1 VGGILSDHS
10 VSIAEVI
17 VSVRFAGLAA
27 LAFGMIIL
35 APGVANAK
43 QAAASPVK
51 QALRERCLAAI
62 AANDPGVKASTLN
75 ETMGMESGGGRYLFE
90 LKQAD
95 GARFVCQVCDEANPS
110 INCGM
115 LGLRLGYQPAGG
127 ETRDLPAELDRRCA
141 YFLQKE
147 VTRSPAVNHAVVQR
161 IRIAPDH
168 TDRNWLYMMA
178 LDEKDY
184 RCVVRKS
191 DGNFRVEAKT
201 GDTWRPIATGI
212 LF

>member
-1 VGGILSDHS
+1 MSVG
-10 VSIAEVI
+10 I
-17 VSVRFAGLAA
+17 VGLAA
-27 LAFGMIIL
+27 LAFRMTIL
-35 APGVANAK
+35 APDVANG
-43 QAAASPVK
+43 QQVEASTVK

-62 AANDPGVKASTLN
+62 ATNDPAARAGTLK
-75 ETMGMESGGGRYLFE
+75 ETLGMESGGGHYLFE

-95 GARFVCQVCDEANPS
+95 GARFVCQLCDESNPS
-110 INCGM
+110 VDCGT
-115 LGLRLGYQPAGG
+115 LGLRLAFQPPGG
-127 ETRDLPAELDRRCA
+127 TMRDLPAELDRKCA

-147 VTRSPAVNHAVVQR
+147 VTRSPAVNHAVVRR
-161 IRIAPDH
+161 IRITADH
-168 TDRNWLYMMA
+168 TERNWLYLMA

>member
-1 VGGILSDHS
+1 
-10 VSIAEVI
+10 VI
-17 VSVRFAGLAA
+17 VSVAIAGLAA
-27 LAFGMIIL
+27 LAFGLISV
-35 APGVANAK
+35 APAIANA
-43 QAAASPVK
+43 QDVAMPPVK
-51 QALRERCLAAI
+51 QALRERCLASI
-62 AANDPGVKASTLN
+62 AANDPALKASTLT
-75 ETMGMESGGGRYLFE
+75 ETIGMESGGGHYLFE

-110 INCGM
+110 VDCGM
-115 LGLRLGYQPAGG
+115 LGLRLAYQAAGAAI
-127 ETRDLPAELDRRCA
+127 RDLPAELDRKCA

-147 VTRSPAVNHAVVQR
+147 VMRSPAVNHAVVRR
-161 IRIAPDH
+161 IRITPDH
-168 TDRNWLYMMA
+168 TDRNWLYLMA

>member
-1 VGGILSDHS
+1 MFVGFG
-10 VSIAEVI
+10 
-17 VSVRFAGLAA
+17 GLAP
-27 LAFGMIIL
+27 LAFGLIIL
-35 APGVANAK
+35 APGAANEP
-43 QAAASPVK
+43 QGQGPPVK
-51 QALRERCLAAI
+51 QVLRDRCLAAI
-62 AANDPGVKASTLN
+62 TAHDPAVKASTLK
-75 ETMGMESGGGRYLFE
+75 ETIGMESGGGHYLFE

-110 INCGM
+110 VDCGS
-115 LGLRLGYQPAGG
+115 LGLRLAYQPVGA
-127 ETRDLPAELDRRCA
+127 EIRDLPAELDRKCA

-147 VTRSPAVNHAVVQR
+147 VTKSPAVNHAVVRR
-161 IRIAPDH
+161 IRITPDH
-168 TDRNWLYMMA
+168 TDRNWLYMMV

>member
-1 VGGILSDHS
+1 M
-10 VSIAEVI
+10 SI
-17 VSVRFAGLAA
+17 RFAGLAA
-27 LAFGMIIL
+27 LALGIILL
-35 APGVANAK
+35 APGAANAQK
-43 QAAASPVK
+43 AEASPVK
-51 QALRERCLAAI
+51 QVLRGRCLAAI
-62 AANDPGVKASTLN
+62 GANDPAVTPNTLK
-75 ETMGMESGGGRYLFE
+75 ETIGMESGGGHYLFE

-110 INCGM
+110 VDCGM
-115 LGLRLGYQPAGG
+115 LGLRLAYQPAGG
-127 ETRDLPAELDRRCA
+127 DTRDLPAELDRKCA

-147 VTRSPAVNHAVVQR
+147 VTRSPAVNHAVSQR
-161 IRIAPDH
+161 IRITPDH
-168 TDRNWLYMMA
+168 TDRNWLYMMT

-201 GDTWRPIATGI
+201 GDTWRPIATGV